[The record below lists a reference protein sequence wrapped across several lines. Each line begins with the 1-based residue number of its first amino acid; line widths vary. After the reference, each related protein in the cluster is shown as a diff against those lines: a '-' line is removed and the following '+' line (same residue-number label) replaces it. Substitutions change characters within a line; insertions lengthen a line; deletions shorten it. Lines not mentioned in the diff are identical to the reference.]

1 MNTRT
6 SFNLSTFLASPGAN
20 NMASSRY
27 SDCPWSEAAACN
39 DSLEAASKAYLTANQ
54 LNLMSRFSL
63 NSSSL
68 ALNLAAESD
77 ATSSSASSSS
87 ATNNSSNSLSASPAA
102 IKRDTPLT
110 SLVDLKQQ
118 QTSNH
123 LLELQKEI
131 KEEEEEIFADI
142 NSLINSRSNLYSTL
156 GIDDNDDDSNQVDDG
171 INPDD
176 ETDNLS
182 LFKYIT
188 SLSHDNSNLSGY
200 HNLKT
205 SGPIFRTLAT
215 NRLIRYQSST
225 SDDTLKYDCENDN
238 DESGC
243 AFTSKDDQSDA
254 QTSEHQ
260 SATDNNRLPLQNPF
274 DHYEDTE
281 TVDFQR
287 SENAT
292 SRYLQEHIEENVQHK
307 GHINHEENSE
317 YMIDHDFT
325 ADYDQNDQP
334 DYQALQAVIQQVTSN
349 LPKPCVFFLEGNC
362 RRSDCKYSHDLSNI
376 TCKYWIEGFCFKGE
390 MCPFLH
396 SYTSQND
403 SHDSGLFDENGL
415 KTLTKTDLNPTF
427 VIESEADFPSL
438 PLDAPTGT
446 PNETAKSGFNNDVIA
461 NTIKS
466 QILSSNPSVVFKTV
480 KKKRKKG

>member
-1 MNTRT
+1 MNTKT
-6 SFNLSTFLASPGAN
+6 SFSLSTLLASPVAN
-20 NMASSRY
+20 KMAASRY

-39 DSLEAASKAYLTANQ
+39 DNLEGAPKAYLTANQ

-68 ALNLAAESD
+68 ALNSAAESD

-87 ATNNSSNSLSASPAA
+87 ATNNSSSSLSASPSAT
-102 IKRDTPLT
+102 KRDTQSIP
-110 SLVDLKQQ
+110 LVDLKQQ
-118 QTSNH
+118 ASNH

-156 GIDDNDDDSNQVDDG
+156 QIDDDG
-171 INPDD
+171 VNPDD
-176 ETDNLS
+176 ETENSS
-182 LFKYIT
+182 LFKHIAT
-188 SLSHDNSNLSGY
+188 LSRDNLNLSSY

-205 SGPIFRTLAT
+205 SETPSTPFRTIVNDHLSQYKRS
-215 NRLIRYQSST
+215 NL
-225 SDDTLKYDCENDN
+225 DETLKYDCENDN
-238 DESGC
+238 DESDC
-243 AFTSKDDQSDA
+243 AFITGDDQSDS
-254 QTSEHQ
+254 QLSKHLSSQ
-260 SATDNNRLPLQNPF
+260 SATDNRQTPHNPF
-274 DHYEDTE
+274 DHFDETE
-281 TVDFQR
+281 TSVDFQR

-292 SRYLQEHIEENVQHK
+292 SRYLQEHIEENQQHK
-307 GHINHEENSE
+307 EHVTDRDGDTE
-317 YMIDHDFT
+317 YMVDNEF
-325 ADYDQNDQP
+325 AAEYDQS
-334 DYQALQAVIQQVTSN
+334 ALQAVIQQVTSN

-415 KTLTKTDLNPTF
+415 KAFKTDLNPTF

-438 PLDAPTGT
+438 PLDAPTGS
-446 PNETAKSGFNNDVIA
+446 PNETIKSGISNDVVI
-461 NTIKS
+461 NTIKN

>member
-1 MNTRT
+1 MNTKT
-6 SFNLSTFLASPGAN
+6 SFSLSTLLASPVAN
-20 NMASSRY
+20 KMAASRY

-39 DSLEAASKAYLTANQ
+39 DNIEGAPKAYLTANQ

-87 ATNNSSNSLSASPAA
+87 ATNNSSSSLSASPSAT
-102 IKRDTPLT
+102 KRDTQSIP
-110 SLVDLKQQ
+110 LVDLKQQ
-118 QTSNH
+118 ASNH

-156 GIDDNDDDSNQVDDG
+156 EIDDDG

-176 ETDNLS
+176 ETESSS
-182 LFKYIT
+182 LFKHIAT
-188 SLSHDNSNLSGY
+188 LSRDNLNLSSY

-205 SGPIFRTLAT
+205 SEAPFRTIVNDHLSH
-215 NRLIRYQSST
+215 YQSSNL
-225 SDDTLKYDCENDN
+225 DETLKYDCDNDN

-243 AFTSKDDQSDA
+243 AFITRDDQSD
-254 QTSEHQ
+254 SHLSKHQ
-260 SATDNNRLPLQNPF
+260 SSLSATDNCQTPHNPF
-274 DHYEDTE
+274 DHFDETE
-281 TVDFQR
+281 TSVDFQR

-292 SRYLQEHIEENVQHK
+292 SRYLQEHIEENLQHK
-307 GHINHEENSE
+307 EHVTDHDGDTE
-317 YMIDHDFT
+317 YMVDNEFA
-325 ADYDQNDQP
+325 ADYDQS
-334 DYQALQAVIQQVTSN
+334 ALQAVIQQVTSN

-415 KTLTKTDLNPTF
+415 KALKNDLNPTF

-438 PLDAPTGT
+438 PLDAPTGS
-446 PNETAKSGFNNDVIA
+446 PNEATKSGINNDVLA
-461 NTIKS
+461 NTIKN